1 MSKKEDEKFI
11 ITVNPKS
18 PSKDIIAFS
27 KLVSERKKRIENA
40 SSEPISSDPVNDL
53 ARTLHPERLYLV
65 IDEIKNETKS
75 TKTYKLVPDSV
86 STTKELAYFR
96 PGQYLSLKVDVNS
109 ISITRPYSIASS
121 PKEALNGYYEIT
133 IKREVH
139 GFLTQYIW
147 ENWKVGTK
155 IISSGP
161 EGFFYYEPLRDSKQI
176 VGIAGGS
183 GITPFRSIAKAI
195 IGGLIDAKL
204 IVFYGSSDQEDII
217 YFDEFK
223 ELEKQNEDK
232 FKIIHVFSCEE
243 VTLEGCEVG
252 FITAD
257 VIQKYCD
264 VSNATFF
271 ICGPQAMYNFVEKE
285 LKEFK
290 IPQKSIRR
298 EAFGEI
304 KDIIN
309 YPNFPQDLAE
319 KSFEIEVHMGNIV
332 KQIPALS
339 IESVLV
345 ALERAKLAPPSKC
358 RSGECGFCRSYLISG
373 DIYVSPVSDWRR
385 TADKKYNFFHPC
397 ASYPIS
403 NLKIEVPRNLF

>member
-1 MSKKEDEKFI
+1 
-11 ITVNPKS
+11 

-27 KLVSERKKRIENA
+27 KLVSERKKRIEKA
-40 SSEPISSDPVNDL
+40 SSEPISSDPINDL
-53 ARTLHPERLYLV
+53 ARNLHPERLNLV
-65 IDEIKNETKS
+65 IDQIRNETKS
-75 TKTYKLVPDSV
+75 TKTYKLVVDTQ
-86 STTKELAYFR
+86 STTKELAYFQ
-96 PGQYLSLKVDVNS
+96 PGQYLSLKVDVNG
-109 ISITRPYSIASS
+109 ILITRPYSIASS
-121 PKEALNGYYEIT
+121 PKEALDGYYEIT
-133 IKREVH
+133 IKREDH

-155 IISSGP
+155 VISSGP

-195 IGGLIDAKL
+195 VSGLIDAKL

-217 YFDEFK
+217 YFNEFK

-232 FKIIHVFSCEE
+232 IKIIHVLSCEE

-252 FITAD
+252 FITAGI
-257 VIQKYCD
+257 IQKHCD
-264 VSNATFF
+264 VSDASFF
-271 ICGPQAMYNFVEKE
+271 ICGPQPMYNFVEKE
-285 LKEFK
+285 LKAFK

-339 IESVLV
+339 TESVLV